1 MKTEKP
7 PLRDR
12 LSKKVLELTAMRE
25 EWIGGLEDFANLSDI
40 RKLPTTDPAIIELDA
55 NILEDYFTNKEMNW
69 GKYKTEKGWRPT
81 VINPENLS
89 KLVQL
94 LSLGTNIEKAC
105 LLCGFSYISYYR
117 FLDRNPEFRKS
128 FDTVKESYT
137 HYLAKRNLA
146 VLLQEWSESMTRF
159 YLESRDPDFKKESG
173 VTINNNTQNNLV
185 NVDASRMDQIFK
197 SVEKKA
203 KVLESWEYGKITTNT
218 N

>member
-1 MKTEKP
+1 MKNEKP
-7 PLRDR
+7 PMRDR
-12 LSKKVLELTAMRE
+12 LSKEVLRLTAMRE
-25 EWIGGLEDFANLSDI
+25 EGIDGLDDFANLSDI

-55 NILEDYFTNKEMNW
+55 TILEEYFTHKDIDW
-69 GKYKTEKGWRPT
+69 GKRWGRKPSIT
-81 VINPENLS
+81 PEALT

-94 LSLGTNIEKAC
+94 FSLGTNVEKAC
-105 LLCGFSYISYYR
+105 ILCGFSYRSYYR
-117 FLDRNPEFRKS
+117 FLDRNPDFRQEFS
-128 FDTVKESYT
+128 AVHESYN

-146 VLLQEWSESMTRF
+146 VLLQEGWESITRF

-197 SVEKKA
+197 SVAKKA

>member
-1 MKTEKP
+1 MKNEKP

-40 RKLPTTDPAIIELDA
+40 RKLPTTDPAIIELDSM
-55 NILEDYFTNKEMNW
+55 ILEEYFNNKDIDW
-69 GKYKTEKGWRPT
+69 GKKGGRKPNIT
-81 VINPENLS
+81 PENLP

-94 LSLGTNIEKAC
+94 LSLGTSIEKAC
-105 LLCGFSYISYYR
+105 MMCGFNWKSYYR
-117 FLDRNPEFRKS
+117 FLDRNPNFREV
-128 FDTVKESYT
+128 FEGIKESYT

-197 SVEKKA
+197 SVAKKA

>member
-1 MKTEKP
+1 MKNEKP

-40 RKLPTTDPAIIELDA
+40 KKLPTTDPAIIELDA
-55 NILEDYFTNKEMNW
+55 QVLESYFNNKDIDW
-69 GKYKTEKGWRPT
+69 GKKGGRKPSIT
-81 VINPENLS
+81 PETLT

-94 LSLGTNIEKAC
+94 FSLGTNVEKAC
-105 LLCGFSYISYYR
+105 ILCGFSYMSYYR
-117 FLDRNPEFRKS
+117 FLDRNPNFREV
-128 FDTVKESYT
+128 FEGIKESYT

-197 SVEKKA
+197 SVAKKA